1 MRTLLLLLPTLMLSG
16 QTAPTPAPAAKT
28 RATVKTASVTKA
40 AAPLTNYK
48 ESGSPTAPVTFEIY
62 ADYECP
68 SCGVF
73 FRNIVPDLI
82 ALYVRTGKVKFYHR
96 DFPLVT
102 IHQHAQL
109 AARYADA
116 AGELGF
122 YELAVAQIYKTQ
134 DEWSQ
139 YGKNTGD
146 IDAELVKVLP
156 PGAMQKVRDLVKNDS
171 RLDDGVK
178 KDVDMA
184 MNLDHVNG
192 TPTVVIVS
200 KGKREVIASAA
211 SLPLSVWKSYLDK
224 KLAEQ

>member
-1 MRTLLLLLPTLMLSG
+1 M
-16 QTAPTPAPAAKT
+16 
-28 RATVKTASVTKA
+28 
-40 AAPLTNYK
+40 
-48 ESGSPTAPVTFEIY
+48 GSPSAPITLEVY

-73 FRNIVPDLI
+73 FRNIVPDLV
-82 ALYVRTGKVKFYHR
+82 AQYVQTGKIKFWHR

-102 IHQHAQL
+102 LHQHAQL
-109 AARYADA
+109 AARFADA

-122 YELAVAQIYKTQ
+122 YDLAVTQIYKTQ

-146 IDAELVKVLP
+146 IDGELTKVIP
-156 PGAMQKVRDLVKNDS
+156 PGAMQKVRELVKTDPRIDDS
-171 RLDDGVK
+171 LKADYQ
-178 KDVDMA
+178 MA

-192 TPTVVIVS
+192 TPTVVVVS
-200 KGKREVIASAA
+200 KGKREVVGSVT

-224 KLAEQ
+224 KLSE

>member
-1 MRTLLLLLPTLMLSG
+1 MMRTLLLLLPALVLSA
-16 QTAPTPAPAAKT
+16 QTAPVHKVAVTPVAA
-28 RATVKTASVTKA
+28 
-40 AAPLTNYK
+40 NYK
-48 ESGSPTAPVTFEIY
+48 EMGSPSAPVTLEVY

-82 ALYVRTGKVKFYHR
+82 AQYVKTGKIKFSHR
-96 DFPLVT
+96 DFPLT
-102 IHQHAQL
+102 MHQHAQL

-116 AGELGF
+116 AGEVGF
-122 YELAVAQIYKTQ
+122 YDLAVTQIYKTQ

-146 IDAELVKVLP
+146 IDGELVKVIP
-156 PGAMQKVRDLVKNDS
+156 PGAMQKVRELVKTDP
-171 RLDDGVK
+171 RLDDGIK
-178 KDVDMA
+178 KDYEMG

-192 TPTVVIVS
+192 TPTVVVVS
-200 KGKREVIASAA
+200 KGKREVVGSAS
-211 SLPLSVWKSYLDK
+211 SLPLSVWKAYLDK